1 MRWIKVVMLALVA
14 SVLVIGVAMQALG
27 GSSDPLGD
35 LFGFGPGRGAESTA
49 PASPSAP
56 DSLPRAATT
65 PPAAAQPVTVDYV
78 HDGDTLFAITATGE
92 RLKVR
97 LIGIDTPEL
106 GTECHA
112 EAARDALRSMLPVGA
127 DALALH
133 DREQQDR
140 YGRELFYLWTGSG
153 SFVNLDLVRAGHGE
167 ALRVG
172 ANDAYWPQLTA
183 AEASARTAGL
193 GLWGAC

>member
-1 MRWIKVVMLALVA
+1 MRSIKVLLLALVA
-14 SVLVIGVAMQALG
+14 SVLVIGVAMQGLG
-27 GSSDPLGD
+27 GSSGPIGD
-35 LFGFGPGRGAESTA
+35 LFGFGPDRGAESAA
-49 PASPSAP
+49 PTSPSAP
-56 DSLPRAATT
+56 DALPASA
-65 PPAAAQPVTVDYV
+65 PPTAAQPVTVDYV

-112 EAARDALRSMLPVGA
+112 EAARDALRGMLPVGA
-127 DALALH
+127 SALALH
-133 DREQQDR
+133 DRDEQDR
-140 YGRELFYLWTGSG
+140 YGRELLYLWTASG

-172 ANDAYWPQLTA
+172 ANDAYWPQLSA
-183 AEASARTAGL
+183 AEASARNAGL